1 MEAINTMHSVGLV
14 LEGGGMRGSY
24 TLGILDVL
32 LENKLYFPYVI
43 GVSAGACNA
52 ASYGSRQ
59 HFRGQ
64 YIQET
69 YITDPR
75 YLSLRNLFSRGRSLY
90 GMDFIFRDIPASLVP
105 FDFDTFYATGT
116 HTVVGV
122 TDIRTGLPV
131 YIDTPPRETYNQYL
145 RASSSIPLFSP
156 IVEVDGKHYLDGG
169 VAAAIPVQEAL
180 RHCQKAVVILTRTR
194 DYVKSPTRG
203 KALLRTALR
212 KYPNLVSLCESRHIA
227 YNKTRALLR
236 ELESQGR
243 IFAFYPDEMSVSV
256 FEKDPAKL
264 HAVYEQGRAHA
275 LTRLDDLRAF
285 LSDSPLL
292 DR

>member
-1 MEAINTMHSVGLV
+1 MYSVGLV

-32 LENKLYFPYVI
+32 LEQKLYFPYVI

-64 YIQET
+64 FIQET
-69 YITDPR
+69 YISDPR
-75 YLSLRNLFSRGRSLY
+75 YLSLSNFFSSGRSLY

-105 FDFDTFYATGT
+105 FDFDTFYSTGA

-122 TDIRTGLPV
+122 TDVHTGRCV
-131 YIDTPPRETYNQYL
+131 YIDTPPRATYNQYL

-156 IVEVDGKHYLDGG
+156 IVEVDGKQYLDGG
-169 VAAAIPVQEAL
+169 VADAIPVQEAL
-180 RHCQKAVVILTRTR
+180 RHCAKAVVILTRTHN
-194 DYVKSPTRG
+194 YAKSPTRG
-203 KALLRTALR
+203 KLLLRTFLR
-212 KYPNLVSLCESRHIA
+212 KYPKLVSLCESRHIT
-227 YNKTRALLR
+227 YNETRALLR
-236 ELESQGR
+236 ELEAQGR
-243 IFAFYPDEMSVSV
+243 IFAFYPDEMNVSV

-264 HAVYEQGRAHA
+264 HAIYEQGRAHA
-275 LTRLDDLRAF
+275 LSRIDDLRAF
-285 LSDSPLL
+285 LSDSALL
-292 DR
+292 SR